1 MTASGSI
8 ARQPLRVLLVEDAE
22 FDAQLVAGLLR
33 AGGYEVTAQRVD
45 SPATLSEALRQRW
58 DVVIA
63 DHQMPALN
71 AAEALRLV
79 QASGQD
85 LPFIIT
91 SDGISDEEAVALM
104 KAGAHDFLL
113 KGRLH
118 RLVAVVE
125 REVREARNR
134 AERRAGDLRLSR
146 LWDSSPDAILM
157 MDAQGRIAFAN
168 PAARAMFGLPEQE
181 LIGLPFERLARP
193 ADPASDFPSGPETEE
208 GTRLME
214 MTGRGADGKELFL
227 EVAFSELTMP
237 EQQFHIAFL
246 RDITARRLAERA
258 LRAAEKEFGLARDIQ
273 QRLFPRRAPRL
284 AGWDLAGRSYPAV
297 QTGGDYYD
305 YLTMPEGDLG
315 LVVSDVSGHGMGPA
329 LIMAETRAY
338 LRIAAHNRRDAGMV
352 LTRANSVLAE
362 DLEDGAQFVTA
373 LLLRLNPA
381 QRTLW
386 YANAGHT
393 AGYVL
398 DGEGR
403 LRGKLDQRGPP
414 LGILPDSEYRESAP
428 LTLNPG
434 DLVLLLTDGIE
445 ETEDPLGRIW
455 GIEPVLEIVRTNRHR
470 AAAEILNA
478 VRQAA
483 RDFSAGQPQ
492 RDDWTMMVIKAL

>member
-1 MTASGSI
+1 MTANGSN
-8 ARQPLRVLLVEDAE
+8 ARRPLRVLLVEDTE
-22 FDAQLVAGLLR
+22 FDARLVAGLLR
-33 AGGYEVTAQRVD
+33 AGGYEVAAQRVD
-45 SPATLSEALRQRW
+45 TPAVLREALKESW

-63 DHQMPALN
+63 DHRMPSLDVAQ
-71 AAEALRLV
+71 ALRLV
-79 QASGQD
+79 QESGQD
-85 LPFIIT
+85 VPFIIV
-91 SDGISDEEAVALM
+91 SGGISDEEAVALM
-104 KAGAHDFLL
+104 NAGAHDFLL
-113 KGRLH
+113 KGHLKK
-118 RLVAVVE
+118 LVAVVQ
-125 REVREARNR
+125 REVHQARNR

-157 MDAQGRIAFAN
+157 MDAHGRIAFAN
-168 PAARAMFGLPEQE
+168 PSAREMFDLPEQE
-181 LIGLPFERLARP
+181 LIGQPFDRLARP
-193 ADPASDFPSGPETEE
+193 VDPAPDAPPAPETGE
-208 GTRLME
+208 GPRLME
-214 MTGRGADGKELFL
+214 MTGRGAGGKELFL
-227 EVAFSELTMP
+227 EVAFSDLAMP
-237 EQQFHIAFL
+237 GQQFHIAFL
-246 RDITARRLAERA
+246 RDITARRNAERA

-284 AGWDLAGRSYPAV
+284 DGWDLAGRSYPAV

-305 YLTMPEGDLG
+305 YLTMPEGDVG

-373 LLLRLNPA
+373 LLVRLNPA
-381 QRTLW
+381 RRTLY

-398 DGEGR
+398 DREGR
-403 LRGKLDQRGPP
+403 LRTRLDQRGPP
-414 LGILPDSEYRESAP
+414 LGILPDTEYRESPP
-428 LTLNPG
+428 LTPDPG

-445 ETEDPLGRIW
+445 ETEDPQGRVW
-455 GIEPVLEIVRTNRHR
+455 GIEPVLEIVRAHRDR

-483 RDFSAGQPQ
+483 RGFSAGLPQ
-492 RDDWTMMVIKAL
+492 RDDWTMMVAKVL

>member
-1 MTASGSI
+1 MTASGSKE
-8 ARQPLRVLLVEDAE
+8 RLPLRVLLVEDAD
-22 FDAQLVAGLLR
+22 FDARLVASLLQ
-33 AGGYEVTAQRVD
+33 AGGFDVTSHRVD
-45 SPATLSEALRQRW
+45 TPAALREALKERW

-63 DHQMPALN
+63 DHQMPSLN

-79 QASGQD
+79 QESGQD
-85 LPFIIT
+85 LPFIVL
-91 SDGISDEEAVALM
+91 SDGISDDEAVALM
-104 KAGAHDFLL
+104 NAGAHDFLI
-113 KGRLH
+113 KGRLKK
-118 RLVAVVE
+118 LAPVVG
-125 REVREARNR
+125 REVHQARNR
-134 AERRAGDLRLSR
+134 AERRAGDQRLSR
-146 LWDSSPDAILM
+146 LWRSSPDAILM
-157 MDAQGRIAFAN
+157 MDARGCIAFAN
-168 PAARAMFGLPEQE
+168 PAAREMFGRSERE
-181 LIGLPFERLARP
+181 LIGLPFESLARP
-193 ADPASDFPSGPETEE
+193 ADTPPDAPPETGG

-214 MTGRGADGKELFL
+214 MTGRGAGGRELFL
-227 EVAFSELTMP
+227 EVAFSALEMSG
-237 EQQFHIAFL
+237 QHYHIAFL

-284 AGWDLAGRSYPAV
+284 AGWDIAGRSYPAV

-305 YLTMPEGDLG
+305 YLTMPEGDIG
-315 LVVSDVSGHGMGPA
+315 LVISDVSGHGMGPA

-338 LRIAAHNRRDAGMV
+338 LRIATHNRRDAGLV

-373 LLLRLNPA
+373 LLVRLNPA
-381 QRTLW
+381 QRTLY

-403 LRGKLDQRGPP
+403 LRARLDQHGLP
-414 LGILPDSEYRESAP
+414 LGILPDTEYKESAP
-428 LTLNPG
+428 LTLQPG

-445 ETEDPLGRIW
+445 ETEDPQGRVW
-455 GIEPVLEIVRTNRHR
+455 GIEPVLEIVRANRSR

-483 RDFSAGQPQ
+483 RDFSAGLPQ
-492 RDDWTMMVIKAL
+492 RDDWTMMVAKVL